1 MPIHNPK
8 PAENNSCGFE
18 MAAIDKKE
26 HWARLYRRALF
37 EGDRRKLPLL
47 LEQAHE
53 AVLQRVRELHY
64 SSIYGQDVTCKEHR
78 ELDAAAYYIGLLRSL
93 ETQQQWPCL
102 SSRSLGRV
110 YSDQAS
116 DNHKS
121 CW

>member
-1 MPIHNPK
+1 V
-8 PAENNSCGFE
+8 EDFE

-64 SSIYGQDVTCKEHR
+64 SPTYRQDVTYKEHR
-78 ELDAAAYYIGLLRSL
+78 KLDAAAYYIGLLRSL
-93 ETQQQWPCL
+93 EAQQQRPCL
-102 SSRSLGRV
+102 SSKSPGRFIQIKHQLDRV
-110 YSDQAS
+110 S
-116 DNHKS
+116 
-121 CW
+121 